1 MEEKRIDYKQAKIYT
16 IYSNIDG
23 VTRKYKILK
32 SYATIIA
39 IFNTD
44 KTNEIY
50 KNENYYSMTTSR
62 HYNRF
67 LDIIGYH
74 PTIINQ
80 MTEQAIADMFYDL
93 QKTEDTSY

>member
-1 MEEKRIDYKQAKIYT
+1 MEKDRIDYKQAYIYT

-32 SYATIIA
+32 SYSTIIA

-50 KNENYYSMTTSR
+50 KNERYYSQTTSR

-67 LDIIGYH
+67 LDIIGYS
-74 PTIINQ
+74 PTIINL
-80 MTEQAIADMFYDL
+80 MTEDNISQMFTDL
-93 QKTEDTSY
+93 QYTEDKSY